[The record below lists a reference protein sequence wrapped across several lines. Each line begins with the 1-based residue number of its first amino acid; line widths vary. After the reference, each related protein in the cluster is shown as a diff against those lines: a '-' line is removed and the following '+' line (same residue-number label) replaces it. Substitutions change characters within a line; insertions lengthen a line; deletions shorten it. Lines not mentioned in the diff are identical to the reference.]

1 MGVAAFMLCG
11 FCAGGTLVGLQVLT
25 YKPNPV
31 ATGTA
36 FWQDVEQQNYFLV
49 RSNLL
54 SPTLRVEW
62 SDPVQ
67 FANMAQPADKYY
79 GTVSNFTL
87 VGEGGDM
94 TESATLT
101 YSVTRGTGKVY
112 NVTLGLVLYSGSWGV
127 NDLGSSLEPWEN
139 NSLPPPPTPSP
150 SPTQLPTA
158 TPILGAS
165 SGRGPAGPPGGVA

>member
-1 MGVAAFMLCG
+1 
-11 FCAGGTLVGLQVLT
+11 
-25 YKPNPV
+25 
-31 ATGTA
+31 
-36 FWQDVEQQNYFLV
+36 
-49 RSNLL
+49 
-54 SPTLRVEW
+54 VEW
-62 SDPVQ
+62 SDPLQ

-79 GTVSNFTL
+79 GAVTNFTL
-87 VGEGGDM
+87 VGQGGDM

-112 NVTLGLVLYSGSWGV
+112 NATLSVVLYSGSWGV

-150 SPTQLPTA
+150 SPTQIPTA